1 MSQQIEY
8 ERFAPEAVKSLQ
20 DLERYIE
27 HSSLD
32 AKLIELVKDRVAQ
45 INGCPACL
53 DMHANA
59 LMELGESTQRL
70 NTLSAWRRTDFFS
83 ERERAALSWAE
94 VLTRVSETR
103 PGERDEA
110 FEMARG
116 KFNERELVDLTMVV
130 IAINSWNRLHIAFGV
145 APSISKEECEIKS
158 AS

>member
-1 MSQQIEY
+1 MSHEPL
-8 ERFAPEAVKSLQ
+8 APEATKSLEE
-20 DLERYIE
+20 LERYIE

-45 INGCPACL
+45 INGCPVCL

-59 LMELGESTQRL
+59 LMKLGESTQRL
-70 NTLSAWRRTDFFS
+70 NTLSAWRRTKFFS

-94 VLTRVSETR
+94 VLTCLSQSK
-103 PGERDEA
+103 PQDRDEA
-110 FEMARG
+110 FKIARG
-116 KFNERELVDLTMVV
+116 IFNEKELLDLTMVI

-145 APSISKEECEIKS
+145 APSISEEACKMKS